1 MRRTAYASDKTSSWN
16 RLDVNLPALSGMG
29 CPLTWFGI
37 YLGFGS
43 FAAVR
48 FRLRRNSVKAR
59 KGFGIPLLPE
69 FAPEYR

>member
-1 MRRTAYASDKTSSWN
+1 MRRTAYASDKASGQN
-16 RLDVNLPALSGMG
+16 RLDINLSALSGMG
-29 CPLTWFGI
+29 RPLTWFDI

-43 FAAVR
+43 FTAVR
-48 FRLRRNSVKAR
+48 FRLRRNSVKTR